1 MSDEAGKREAPEA
14 GGAKAARVED
24 ELREG
29 TMTVTQRTE
38 ETMSPKL
45 AKVMERAKREP
56 EAQFTSLAHL
66 LDQEALGRAFH
77 HLRDGAAVG
86 GDGVTKE
93 QYGQEL
99 ESNIAK
105 LHAQLK
111 TMSYRHQPLRRV
123 HIPKGDGKTRP
134 IGISCVED
142 KVVQEGLRELLDAVY
157 EPLFLE
163 CSYGFRR
170 GRSAHDALRA
180 MDRWEGGVSV
190 ILEADIKSYFDNI
203 DRKMLMEMLRQRVVD
218 TSLLRLV
225 GKCLHVGILD
235 GEEYSEPERGTAQG
249 SVLSP
254 LLGNVYLH
262 HVLDLWFERDVRPR
276 LRGKAHLVRYADD
289 FVMGFEREDDA
300 KRVMEVLRRRFERF
314 GLTLHPE
321 KTRVVPFA
329 RPPSGTSGGKGPS
342 TFDFLGF
349 THYWRQTQRG
359 AWTNALKTR
368 SVRLRRAITAVADW
382 CRSHR
387 HEPVKEQHAALKRRL
402 VGHYNYFGVNGNMR
416 SLRRLVRATERGWWK
431 WLSRRGQRSPT
442 TWARFRE
449 LLRVYP
455 LPNPTIRIQM
465 WSS

>member
-1 MSDEAGKREAPEA
+1 MAPEA

-29 TMTVTQRTE
+29 NMTVTQRTE
-38 ETMSPKL
+38 QTVSPKL

-66 LDQEALGRAFH
+66 LDQEALGSAFH
-77 HLRDGAAVG
+77 RLRTSAAAGV
-86 GDGVTKE
+86 DGVTKE
-93 QYGQEL
+93 QYGLEL
-99 ESNIAK
+99 EGNIAK
-105 LHAQLK
+105 LHERLK
-111 TMSYRHQPLRRV
+111 AMGYRHKPLRRV

-180 MDRWEGGVSV
+180 MDRWQGEVSV
-190 ILEADIKSYFDNI
+190 ILEADIKSYFDSI
-203 DRKMLMEMLRQRVVD
+203 DRKMLMEMLRQRIAD
-218 TSLLRLV
+218 PSLLRLV

-235 GEEYSEPERGTAQG
+235 GEEYSEPDQGAAQG

-262 HVLDLWFERDVRPR
+262 HVLDLWFEHDVRPR

-289 FVMGFEREDDA
+289 FVMGFERADDA
-300 KRVMEVLRRRFERF
+300 KRVMGVLRQRFERF

-329 RPPSGTSGGKGPS
+329 RPPKGPSSGKGPS

-349 THYWRQTQRG
+349 THYWRRTQRG

-368 SVRLRRAITAVADW
+368 TARLRRAITAVAAW

-387 HEPVKEQHAALKRRL
+387 HEAVKEQHAALTRRL

-416 SLRRLVRATERGWWK
+416 DLRRLARATERAWWK
-431 WLSRRGQRSPT
+431 WLSRRGQRHPM
-442 TWARFRE
+442 TWARFGN
-449 LLRVYP
+449 LLRAYP
-455 LPNPTIRIQM
+455 LPTPTIRVQV
-465 WSS
+465 WGP